1 MFFFPTKRKTQRI
14 NIRLAKPTKEEK
26 MEMIENWKNNEQ
38 SEQNNIKV
46 PVDFTLQNDS
56 AQNMLVFI
64 V

>member
-1 MFFFPTKRKTQRI
+1 M
-14 NIRLAKPTKEEK
+14 AKPTKGEK
-26 MEMIENWKNNEQ
+26 MEMIENCKNNEK

-56 AQNMLVFI
+56 AQNMLVFN